1 MNTLM
6 ILLEVPGLGQLYE
19 WGGVPFMHPL
29 TLLFIINICVISYA
43 ILMRVLKKELSLR
56 WVESIRHVA
65 NLAAAFGTFSTI
77 IGLFFA
83 FNAIEDTPELI
94 PFQVISGGLK
104 VGLITVLY
112 GLIIFLI
119 SYSFYIILKA
129 THKTVAS
136 EKQ

>member
-6 ILLEVPGLGQLYE
+6 VLVEVPSLGTLYA
-19 WGGVPFMHPL
+19 WGGAPFMHPL
-29 TLLFIINICVISYA
+29 TLLFIINICIITYV
-43 ILMRVLKKELSLR
+43 ILMRVLKKELGLS
-56 WVESIRHVA
+56 WIEAIRHVA

-83 FNAIEDTPELI
+83 FDAIEEMKELI

-112 GLIIFLI
+112 GLIIFMT
-119 SYSFYIILKA
+119 SYSFYIFLKA
-129 THKTVAS
+129 THRPVAAD
-136 EKQ
+136 KL